1 MTNLTIQNAS
11 QLEKISNGVS
21 IRSIDDVSRMS
32 KMFATSGFFAD
43 CRDAAQA
50 GVKIMAGQE
59 IGIPPFAAM
68 NGIHIISGKA
78 AVGSG
83 LMAGLLKSSHKYNY
97 RIKTHTNILC
107 EIEIYELINGR
118 MESIGISS
126 FSIDDARKAGC
137 KNLDKYA
144 RNMLFARAISNAIR
158 FYAPDLFLGGGA
170 VYTPEEL
177 GATVNEDG
185 EIIEVEEIRVEPRKT
200 ITPKAVQ
207 SAVTQQ
213 IDFFRRKVD
222 REGSEIG
229 VIAKSLNLPS
239 SSSEMT
245 TEQALI
251 LIREL
256 LVRFAVEDYDYEID
270 RKTADSLV
278 SNSIMRTNTDT
289 ALWDD
294 FIQSLEANESDNA
307 A

>member
-1 MTNLTIQNAS
+1 MTNLTVQNAS
-11 QLEKISNGVS
+11 QLEAISNGVS

-32 KMFATSGFFAD
+32 KMFAASGFFAD

-59 IGIPPFAAM
+59 IGVPPFAAM
-68 NGIHIISGKA
+68 NGIHIINGKA

-83 LMAGLLKSSHKYNY
+83 IMAGKLKGSSKYNY
-97 RIKTHTNILC
+97 RIKTHTSVLC
-107 EIEIYELINGR
+107 ELEVYELIDGK
-118 MESIGISS
+118 MQSIGISS
-126 FSIDDARKAGC
+126 FSIDDAKRAGVGE
-137 KNLDKYA
+137 KNLGKFP

-177 GATVNEDG
+177 GATVNDDG
-185 EIIEVEEIRVEPRKT
+185 EIIEVEEVRVEPRKT

-213 IDFFRRKVD
+213 LNFFRLQVEL
-222 REGSEIG
+222 EGSE
-229 VIAKSLNLPS
+229 VVAIARSLNLPS
-239 SSSEMT
+239 SSAEMSM
-245 TEQALI
+245 EQGLT
-251 LIREL
+251 LVHEL
-256 LVRFAVEDYDYEID
+256 LTRFATEGYDID
-270 RKTADSLV
+270 RASAEKLV
-278 SNSIMRTNTDT
+278 TKSIDQTDTDT

-294 FIQSLEANESDNA
+294 FNQSLEAHESDNA